1 MGPQPQRSHF
11 MKWTGMIRKKTRN
24 RGRKTRH
31 VLHARLS
38 AKGQAREFSR
48 RVGIFLCLAGSL
60 ATAALVTSVGMD
72 VILGKLLYSN
82 PDFTLR
88 RFQVEQQGKM
98 GKGELVAASGV
109 RIGQNLLR
117 IDLED
122 VKQSIQRLPNIASVR
137 VERRLPDT
145 LFLAVEERRPVALIC
160 PTPSAGTQLAQ
171 STYYIDARGFVLKP
185 KPGEKLMS
193 LPIIRGISADE
204 VVEGERTNNADLKS
218 ALLFLKVAPLAPV
231 RDGLDCSVILVEGPG
246 RFLISTPR
254 GGKIRFRSGYLEEQ
268 LDRLGVIFDYAESK
282 GRIVHTV
289 DLTPERNVPVTFTN

>member
-1 MGPQPQRSHF
+1 
-11 MKWTGMIRKKTRN
+11 MKWNRMIGKKGRN
-24 RGRKTRH
+24 RSRRARH
-31 VLHARLS
+31 VLHARMS
-38 AKGQAREFSR
+38 GKGQAREFSR

-98 GKGELVAASGV
+98 GKGELVSATGV

-117 IDLED
+117 IDLDD
-122 VKQSIQRLPNIASVR
+122 VKESIQRLPNVASVR

-160 PTPSAGTQLAQ
+160 PTPTAGTQLAQ

-193 LPIIRGISADE
+193 LPILRGISADE
-204 VVEGERTNNADLKS
+204 VVEGERTNNTDLKS

-231 RDGLDCSVILVEGPG
+231 RDGLDCSVIMIEGPG
-246 RFLISTPR
+246 RFLVSTPR

-268 LDRLGVIFDYAESK
+268 FDRLGVIFDYAESK
-282 GRIVHTV
+282 GKIVHTV

>member
-1 MGPQPQRSHF
+1 

-98 GKGELVAASGV
+98 GKGELVVASGV
-109 RIGQNLLR
+109 HIGQNLLR

-246 RFLISTPR
+246 RFLISTTR

>member
-1 MGPQPQRSHF
+1 
-11 MKWTGMIRKKTRN
+11 MKWNQILGKKTRP
-24 RGRKTRH
+24 RTRRARH
-31 VLHARLS
+31 VLHARLNG
-38 AKGQAREFSR
+38 KVQAREFSR
-48 RVGIFLCLAGSL
+48 RVGILLCLAGSL

-72 VILGKLLYSN
+72 VILGRLLYSN

-122 VKQSIQRLPNIASVR
+122 VQQAIQKLPNIAAVR

-160 PTPSAGTQLAQ
+160 PTPTVGTQLAQ

-185 KPGEKLMS
+185 KPGK
-193 LPIIRGISADE
+193 
-204 VVEGERTNNADLKS
+204 N
-218 ALLFLKVAPLAPV
+218 
-231 RDGLDCSVILVEGPG
+231 
-246 RFLISTPR
+246 
-254 GGKIRFRSGYLEEQ
+254 
-268 LDRLGVIFDYAESK
+268 
-282 GRIVHTV
+282 
-289 DLTPERNVPVTFTN
+289 

>member
-1 MGPQPQRSHF
+1 MCSSD
-11 MKWTGMIRKKTRN
+11 
-24 RGRKTRH
+24 
-31 VLHARLS
+31 L
-38 AKGQAREFSR
+38 
-48 RVGIFLCLAGSL
+48 
-60 ATAALVTSVGMD
+60 TAALITSVGMD

-122 VKQSIQRLPNIASVR
+122 VKEAIQRLPNIASVR

-160 PTPSAGTQLAQ
+160 PTPTAGTQLAQ
-171 STYYIDARGFVLKP
+171 STFYIDARGFVLKP
-185 KPGEKLMS
+185 RPGEKLMS
-193 LPIIRGISADE
+193 LPMIRGISADE
-204 VVEGERTNNADLKS
+204 VVEGERTNNPDLKS

-231 RDGLDCSVILVEGPG
+231 RDGLDCSEIG
-246 RFLISTPR
+246 RAH
-254 GGKIRFRSGYLEEQ
+254 
-268 LDRLGVIFDYAESK
+268 V
-282 GRIVHTV
+282 
-289 DLTPERNVPVTFTN
+289 